1 MVQENGQQVTIGF
14 IQQRKKMTES
24 LIYREVEQGSDAWLE
39 IRRGKVTAS
48 RVADV
53 MAKTKTGVSASRAN
67 YLIELALQRV
77 TGVIE
82 PSYKNDAMQWGTD
95 NEQTARTAFE
105 VAHNVFVDQVAFVDH
120 PTIKNF
126 GCSPDGVIGDSL
138 LELKCPY
145 QSAVHWSYFKDGC
158 PSKYYTQ
165 IQAQMSCTGAKS
177 GWFVSFDPRMPTRS
191 QLYIEEVL
199 REEEFIKKLEDEV
212 KQFLNEV
219 EIESQLMKGE

>member
-1 MVQENGQQVTIGF
+1 
-14 IQQRKKMTES
+14 MTES
-24 LIYREVEQGSDAWLE
+24 LIYREVEQGSEAWLE

-67 YLIELALQRV
+67 YMIELALQRV

-177 GWFVSFDPRMPTRS
+177 VWFVSFDPRMPARS

>member
-1 MVQENGQQVTIGF
+1 
-14 IQQRKKMTES
+14 MTES
-24 LIYREVEQGSDAWLE
+24 LIYREVEQGSDSWLE

-53 MAKTKTGVSASRAN
+53 LAKTKTGVSASRAN

-82 PSYKNDAMQWGTD
+82 PSFMNDAMQWGKD

-120 PTIKNF
+120 PTIKDF

-177 GWFVSFDPRMPTRS
+177 VWFVSYDGRMPPRS

-199 REEEFIKKLEDEV
+199 RDADFIEKLESEV

-219 EIESQLMKGE
+219 EVESNLMRGE

>member
-1 MVQENGQQVTIGF
+1 
-14 IQQRKKMTES
+14 MTES
-24 LIYREVEQGSDAWLE
+24 LIYREIEQGSDSWLE

-53 MAKTKTGVSASRAN
+53 MAKTKTGVSASRGN

-82 PSYKNDAMQWGTD
+82 PSYTNDAMAYGTA

-120 PTIKNF
+120 PTIKDF
-126 GCSPDGVIGDSL
+126 GCSPDGIVGDSL
-138 LELKCPY
+138 LEIKCPY
-145 QSAVHWSYFKDGC
+145 QSAIHWSYFKDGC

-177 GWFVSFDPRMPTRS
+177 VWFVSYDGRMPARS

-219 EIESQLMKGE
+219 EVESNLMRGE

>member
-1 MVQENGQQVTIGF
+1 
-14 IQQRKKMTES
+14 MTES
-24 LIYREVEQGSDAWLE
+24 RTYITEEIKMAEYKEIEQGTDAWLQ
-39 IRRGKVTAS
+39 IRKGKVTAS

-53 MAKTKTGVSASRAN
+53 MAKTKTGVSASRGN

-82 PSYKNDAMQWGTD
+82 ASYTNDAMQWGKD

-120 PTIKNF
+120 PTIKDF
-126 GCSPDGVIGDSL
+126 GCSPDGIIGDSL

-177 GWFVSFDPRMPTRS
+177 VWFVSFDPRMPARS
-191 QLYIEEVL
+191 QLYIEEVM
-199 REEEFIKKLEDEV
+199 RDTDFIEKLESEV

-219 EIESQLMKGE
+219 EVEANLMKGE

>member
-1 MVQENGQQVTIGF
+1 
-14 IQQRKKMTES
+14 MTES
-24 LIYREVEQGSDAWLE
+24 LIYREVEQGSDSWLR
-39 IRRGKVTAS
+39 IRLGKVTAS

-53 MAKTKTGVSASRAN
+53 LAKTKTGVSASRGN

-82 PSYKNDAMQWGTD
+82 SSFTNDAMQWGTD

-105 VAHNVFVDQVAFVDH
+105 VAHNVFVDQVAFIDH
-120 PTIKNF
+120 PTIKDF
-126 GCSPDGVIGDSL
+126 GCSPDGIIGDSL

-177 GWFVSFDPRMPTRS
+177 VWFVSFDPRMPARS
-191 QLYIEEVL
+191 QLYIEEVM
-199 REEEFIKKLEDEV
+199 RDAEFIEKLESEV

-219 EIESQLMKGE
+219 EVEASLMKGE